1 MSSNLVRQSHCK
13 VLNAQSGLS
22 TYGSVQVIIFQANQH
37 IFSVIKT
44 W

>member
-22 TYGSVQVIIFQANQH
+22 TYVIIFQANQH